1 MEQINQEIAIRF
13 GTQYPIPFRDGK
25 TGMNVYVRA
34 NGSARVVVKDPAKY
48 TSPDDVES
56 RGKMIAV
63 DQLMKAVESLSGT
76 VDAMSLQMQS
86 GEIAR
91 SMSEGFK
98 EYGLEAAAITIMQI
112 GPDAESVERL
122 KKTVSNSSFSAAQLN
137 EMMQKAT
144 AAAQAASV
152 PKAAAAAQA
161 VSAPKA
167 SAAQDSFPK
176 FCQYCGAKA
185 GSRFCPECGKQLV

>member
-1 MEQINQEIAIRF
+1 MEQINQEIEIRF

-25 TGMNVYVRA
+25 TGMNVYVCA

-86 GEIAR
+86 REIAR

-98 EYGLEAAAITIMQI
+98 EYGLEAAAITIMNI
-112 GPDAESVERL
+112 GPDEESAERL
-122 KKTVSNSSFSAAQLN
+122 KKTVSDSSFSAAQLN

-144 AAAQAASV
+144 
-152 PKAAAAAQA
+152 AAAQA